1 MLRFLCR
8 RLVLAILV
16 CMTVLIVAFALT
28 RLSGDVAVAIAGPQA
43 SAADI
48 ETIRRTNGLD
58 RPLPEQFL
66 HWAEA
71 AATGDF
77 GRSFLYRQP
86 VGELVRQRLP
96 VTLTLGICGLA
107 VALLVAVPLGIMAA
121 VAEGTLL
128 DRLLMLVA
136 LFGQAIP
143 SFWLGLLLI
152 IWLGLDLGWLPING
166 LDDWTGYVLP
176 AITLAFSAIPAMM
189 RLTRSGMV
197 DALRADYIRT
207 ARAKG
212 LGRLSI
218 VGKHA
223 LRNAAMPLVAIT
235 AVQLGFMLGGSIVV
249 EAVFNLPGL
258 GYLAW
263 ESISKNDFPVVQAV
277 VLILAVLYI
286 GLTLAADLLNAVL
299 DPRLR
304 TA

>member
-48 ETIRRTNGLD
+48 DIIRRTNGLD

-96 VTLTLGICGLA
+96 VTLTLGIAGLA
-107 VALLVAVPLGIMAA
+107 VALLVAVPLGTMAA
-121 VAEGTLL
+121 VAEGTLV

-212 LGRLSI
+212 LGWLSI

-304 TA
+304 RA

>member
-1 MLRFLCR
+1 MLRFLIR
-8 RLVLAILV
+8 RCVLAILV

-43 SAADI
+43 SATDI

-58 RPLPEQFL
+58 QPLPEQFL

-77 GRSFLYRQP
+77 GRSFLYREP

-96 VTLTLGICGLA
+96 VTLTLGIAGLA
-107 VALLVAVPLGIMAA
+107 VALLVAVPLGITAA
-121 VAEGTLL
+121 LAEGTLL

-166 LDDWTGYVLP
+166 LDDWTGYILP
-176 AITLAFSAIPAMM
+176 AVTLAFSAIPAMM

-212 LGRLSI
+212 LGWLSI

-249 EAVFNLPGL
+249 ESVFNLPGL

-263 ESISKNDFPVVQAV
+263 ESISKNDFPVVQAI
-277 VLILAVLYI
+277 VLILAVFYV

>member
-1 MLRFLCR
+1 MLRFLLR

-16 CMTVLIVAFALT
+16 CATVLMVAFALT

-43 SAADI
+43 TPADI
-48 ETIRRTNGLD
+48 EVIRHANGLD

-77 GRSFLYRQP
+77 GRSFLYRTP
-86 VGELVRQRLP
+86 VGDLIRQRMP
-96 VTLTLGICGLA
+96 VTLTLGCAGLLI
-107 VALLVAVPLGIMAA
+107 ALLVAVPLGIVAA
-121 VAEGTLL
+121 MHEGTLL
-128 DRLLMLVA
+128 DRLLMVVA
-136 LFGQAIP
+136 LLGQAVP

-176 AITLAFSAIPAMM
+176 SITLAFSAIPAMM

-212 LGRLSI
+212 LSRLSI

-223 LRNAAMPLVAIT
+223 LRNAAMPLVAIA

-277 VLILAVLYI
+277 VLILAVIYVA
-286 GLTLAADLLNAVL
+286 LTLAADMLNALL

-304 TA
+304 SA